1 MSMPILRLLVLIAAA
16 GLIQAGCGVRGDLEP
31 PPGAAAAAAA
41 EPADPALEEDP
52 VAAGP
57 DLDVFEEDSERVI
70 QSQRKIRYPP
80 ASDSFVLDPLL

>member
-1 MSMPILRLLVLIAAA
+1 MSMPILRLLVFIAAA
-16 GLIQAGCGVRGDLEP
+16 GLIMAGCGVRGDLEP
-31 PPGAAAAAAA
+31 PPGAAAA

-70 QSQRKIRYPP
+70 QSQRKTRYPP